1 MKLVIPELEIS
12 FQEYSDRA
20 WALSIYPPHNFDYP
34 FLGLCGES
42 GEVAEL
48 RKKAIRDS
56 AGIIDS
62 EKLEKEL
69 GDVLWYINAIA
80 KQNGLNLA
88 EIAMENIKKLESRQA
103 RGKLQGSG
111 DNR

>member
-20 WALSIYPPHNFDYP
+20 WATAIFPKGDYDYA
-34 FLGLCGES
+34 FHGLAGES
-42 GEVAEL
+42 GEVSQL

-56 AGIIDS
+56 AGLLDPDV
-62 EKLEKEL
+62 LAKEL
-69 GDVLWYINAIA
+69 GDVLWYVNAIA
-80 KQNGLNLA
+80 KQHGLSLA
-88 EIAMENIKKLESRQA
+88 GIAKGNVEKLESRQA